1 MKLSVVDQSPV
12 SSGMTPGEA
21 LRNTID
27 LARHCDRLGY
37 ERYWIAEHH
46 GMEVIATSA
55 PEIMIGLVAR
65 PRATSASARARCC
78 CRTIRR

>member
-12 SSGMTPGEA
+12 SQGMTPAQA

-27 LARHCDRLGY
+27 LAQHCDRLGY

-46 GMEVIATSA
+46 GMEVIATSV
-55 PEIMIGLVAR
+55 PEVMIGLVAE
-65 PRATSASARARCC
+65 PTRCC
-78 CRTIRR
+78 CPIIRR